1 MPLVEVLCLVYIG
14 EEYGEVEAS
23 MIGPLPDEAQGSLP
37 SHIDWRSLVKVWCS
51 LDRRCHSRGLALTL
65 RWEANRLICL
75 VRASTSAI
83 SRIAPSLRR
92 SLQALL
98 FDTFHIDGVSLFLLR
113 LTDIIPLGP
122 LRRITEGRHVPSCR
136 APFTSSRSSES

>member
-1 MPLVEVLCLVYIG
+1 MLCLVCIR

-23 MIGPLPDEAQGSLP
+23 MIAPLPDEAQGSLP

-51 LDRRCHSRGLALTL
+51 LDRRCYSGRLALAQ
-65 RWEANRLICL
+65 RQEANRLICL

-92 SLQALL
+92 LLHALL
-98 FDTFHIDGVSLFLLR
+98 FDTFHADGVYLLLLR
-113 LTDIIPLGP
+113 LTDIIPLVP
-122 LRRITEGRHVPSCR
+122 LRRITEGRYVPSCR
-136 APFTSSRSSES
+136 APFTSSRPSES